1 MSRGKGNNATKLF
14 YGNARIHLEFRF
26 DPSEDPAWTGQL
38 YGNSG
43 VFLMSGYELQVVNSF
58 KNPTFADGTCGAIYG
73 QHPPRVNASRKPG
86 EWQSYDILMKA
97 PIFTDDGSLEEPLR
111 ATIFHN
117 GVLIHDDV
125 WVYGEVGRPYKRH
138 GKRPL
143 ILQDHKGT
151 DVSFRNLWIVP
162 DVDYDQSLDEFRSNF
177 DNIPTSFVEPDS
189 EPAITPITI
198 LPPGMVERMDKD
210 RNQVITVQEF
220 VAYRAAQFNPFDKD
234 GSGFLSVTEFPHRN
248 ALKGGD
254 KNNDGQLSR
263 DEHSAL
269 FRGQFPNVDV
279 DGDGLITGA
288 DKRNKKPK

>member
-1 MSRGKGNNATKLF
+1 
-14 YGNARIHLEFRF
+14 
-26 DPSEDPAWTGQL
+26 
-38 YGNSG
+38 
-43 VFLMSGYELQVVNSF
+43 VVNSF

-125 WVYGEVGRPYKRH
+125 WVYGEVGRLYKRH

-279 DGDGLITGA
+279 DGDGVITGA
-288 DKRNKKPK
+288 DKRNKNTK